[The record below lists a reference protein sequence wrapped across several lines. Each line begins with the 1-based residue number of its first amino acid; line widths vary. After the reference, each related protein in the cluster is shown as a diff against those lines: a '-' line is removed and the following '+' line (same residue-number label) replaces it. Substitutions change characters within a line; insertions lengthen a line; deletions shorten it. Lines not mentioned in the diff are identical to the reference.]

1 MRERLEQI
9 YQRTVAQLNE
19 AGVKWQRWE
28 HEPILD
34 FETDAKLAAEL
45 GWTAEPSKSLFLRLK
60 DGRYCIYLTHRDA
73 RLDSKAVRQL
83 LGSRPSVCSPETMQ
97 DVIGCLPGAVCPF
110 GQDADIVMVVDPRLK
125 GLKEIM
131 FTPGL
136 PEMTVAIAVKD
147 LDTVLSVLP
156 NPVFWLEE
164 AAA

>member
-9 YQRTVAQLNE
+9 YQRTLSQLNE
-19 AGVKWQRWE
+19 AGVDWQRWE
-28 HEPILD
+28 HEPILN
-34 FETDAKLAAEL
+34 FETDARIAEAL
-45 GWTAEPSKSLFLRLK
+45 GWTAEPSKSLFLHLK

-97 DVIGCLPGAVCPF
+97 EVTGCLPGAVCPL
-110 GQDADIVMVVDPRLK
+110 GQNADIVMVVDSRLK
-125 GLKEIM
+125 GCKEIM

-136 PEMTVAIAVKD
+136 PEMTVAIAAKD
-147 LDTVLSVLP
+147 LDAVLSVLP

-164 AAA
+164 EAA